1 MQVFCKMVHGHNKIA
16 TEDRLLINNSILSG
30 GDFKEEIPLQNSPL
44 IFAIADGVGG
54 NYAGALAAHLS
65 VEMLIAEMLPNNID
79 EDCILKLIKE
89 TNKRII
95 ERAHWDSKCHNMA
108 TTLSG
113 ICYHKNQWFLF
124 HIGNCRVYTWKE
136 PYLTQ
141 LTVDHTVAREM
152 HLLGMS
158 KKEINASGRAS
169 EINSC
174 LGNGDER
181 FADELYVRNI
191 TPEIEH
197 AEMLVFSTDGIHD
210 YIDNEELENSFQSID
225 DISSYFSDLFAYAR
239 ANGSKDDLSI
249 MIIQIDKR

>member
-1 MQVFCKMVHGHNKIA
+1 MVHGQNKIA

-30 GDFKEEIPLQNSPL
+30 GEFKEEIPIQNSPL
-44 IFAIADGVGG
+44 IFAVADGVGG
-54 NYAGALAAHLS
+54 NNAGALAAHMS
-65 VEMLIAEMLPNNID
+65 IEMLIAEMLPDKIN
-79 EDCILKLIKE
+79 EDYILKLIKE
-89 TNKRII
+89 ANKKII
-95 ERAHWDSKCHNMA
+95 ERANWDSKCHNMA

-113 ICYHKNQWFLF
+113 ICYHKSQWFLF

-158 KKEINASGRAS
+158 KNEIKASGRAS

-181 FADELYVRNI
+181 FADGLYVRNI
-191 TPEIEH
+191 TSEIDH
-197 AEMLVFSTDGIHD
+197 AQMLVFSTDGIHD
-210 YIDNEELENSFQSID
+210 YIDGEEFENSFQSIE
-225 DISSYFSDLFAYAR
+225 DISTYLSDAFAYAR
-239 ANGSKDDLSI
+239 SNGSKDDLSI
-249 MIIQIDKR
+249 MIIQLDK